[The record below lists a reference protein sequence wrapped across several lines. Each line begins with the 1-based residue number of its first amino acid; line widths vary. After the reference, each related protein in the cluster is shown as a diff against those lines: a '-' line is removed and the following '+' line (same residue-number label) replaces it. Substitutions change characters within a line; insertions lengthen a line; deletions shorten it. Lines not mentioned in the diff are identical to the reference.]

1 MSSSKNQ
8 PLQPGHESPSSDEDA
23 TGSFYAMHFGGDG
36 GLLMRQGT
44 GSPSP
49 MALMVMR
56 AVGQMVQRKK
66 ACGEVEADEGG
77 NNSHEGSTA
86 AAGGSADALVSA
98 VKSDTQND
106 LDDVE
111 HDGDG
116 TGACGSH
123 VDTAETEETNSAK
136 KKKKKNKRDSK
147 KTRSKK
153 TNKS

>member
-8 PLQPGHESPSSDEDA
+8 PLQPAGHESPSSDEDA

-66 ACGEVEADEGG
+66 AREVG
-77 NNSHEGSTA
+77 NNSHEGSTAAAAA

-106 LDDVE
+106 IDDVV
-111 HDGDG
+111 HDADG

-123 VDTAETEETNSAK
+123 VDTAETEETK
-136 KKKKKNKRDSK
+136 KKKKKTCK
-147 KTRSKK
+147 KKAGKK
-153 TNKS
+153 ANKS